1 MVAPPTLNLIDLGKA
16 SASYKGALT
25 RRRRLG
31 QLSARTVENYSA
43 DLTEF
48 VRLLGK
54 SVIVDEIT
62 AADLEDAVDAFAAAP
77 DRRFITPGSKT
88 RSVAATNRFMQSIR
102 IFFSYALRQHWIQ
115 ADPWRYTDLRPGKA
129 IVGQERKSITPEQA
143 LLLMAV
149 GAGEPPESDDTRST
163 YWRDRFVL
171 ALLVVTGCRVSEACS
186 SNQGDIVPTT
196 IDGQQHM
203 LWHVHGKGSKE
214 RPVPLSPHLI
224 EVWGDYRARRPG
236 PGRALTDEARR
247 DAADALLLTRNGAR
261 LTPRDVQRL
270 LTAAS
275 KRVAA
280 VDPTFTRTVTPHGL
294 RHTTATTLLAD
305 GVNVKQVRDLLGH
318 ESLRTLSRYLDT
330 LPGEL
335 ADIFLAHPLT
345 PS

>member
-1 MVAPPTLNLIDLGKA
+1 MVAPPTLNRIDLGKA
-16 SASYKGALT
+16 AASYKGALT

-31 QLSARTVENYSA
+31 QLSGRTVGNYSA
-43 DLTEF
+43 DIDEF
-48 VRLLGK
+48 TALIGK
-54 SVIVDEIT
+54 HVVVDDIT

-77 DRRFITPGSKT
+77 DRRFTNPGDKT

-102 IFFSYALRQHWIQ
+102 IFFTYALRQHWIQ

-129 IVGQERKSITPEQA
+129 IVGKDRKSITPQQA
-143 LLLMAV
+143 LLLMTV
-149 GAGEPPESDDTRST
+149 GAGDPPEDDNPRST

-171 ALLVVTGCRVSEACS
+171 ALLVITGCRVSEACG
-186 SNQGDIVPTT
+186 SNESDIVPTT

-224 EVWGDYRARRPG
+224 EVWHDYRRRRPA
-236 PGRALTDEARR
+236 PGRALDDQARR

-270 LTAAS
+270 LNTAS

-335 ADIFLAHPLT
+335 ADIFLDHPLT
-345 PS
+345 PR